1 MNEQSD
7 LLSHIR
13 KASESKLTPD
23 FVIELIN
30 CIFHSQKIFDISKQH
45 LKYHFLQSD
54 SQKKLVKYLFELQ
67 EVQKSIPTIG
77 MVGQA
82 FATDKDVIALLSQIK
97 KSQVSNDQHEAI
109 LTSFEQFI
117 KKSRFIALYSK
128 VGELFNQGKQ
138 EEAIDCLN
146 KESEDI
152 AAFALRAN
160 SYVTVFKDF
169 EKRNDSRINDRDI
182 KLYNYAVWGIREL
195 DERTRGIEY
204 GRSALIMARSGGGK
218 STGMKWAGLCNA
230 RLGKRVV
237 HFQAEGTQKECL
249 DGYDAAWTSISLDD
263 METGNIPA
271 TKAVKI
277 RKAHRDIMGSGG
289 EIFVYAAEQFDSL
302 TIQDCREIIIDIE
315 KIYGKIDLV
324 IFDYLEKFTIKG
336 TFYNSETG
344 ERKRRSDLGDKI
356 TNIATEF
363 NVAVLTAI
371 QANDIKVADYNKPDF
386 VLTRNH
392 ISEYKAAINPFSYF
406 ITYNQTD
413 SEYEEGICRLFIDKA
428 RRCKRG
434 GSPIRIYQSLDNGR
448 FYDSVNTE
456 LHFGNRKEV
465 A

>member
-1 MNEQSD
+1 MPETS
-7 LLSHIR
+7 LLDHIR
-13 KASESKLTPD
+13 KASENKLGGD

-45 LKYHFLQSD
+45 LKYHYLQSE
-54 SQKKLVKYLFELQ
+54 SQKKIVKYLFDLQ
-67 EVQKSIPTIG
+67 EVQKTIPTIG

-82 FATDKDVIALLSQIK
+82 FATDKEVISLLGQIK
-97 KSQVSNDQHEAI
+97 KATVTKDQHESI
-109 LTSFEQFI
+109 LTAFEDFI
-117 KKSRFIALYSK
+117 RKSKFIALYSK

-138 EEAIDCLN
+138 DEAIEVLN
-146 KESEDI
+146 KESEEI
-152 AAFALRAN
+152 AAFALKAN
-160 SYVTVFKDF
+160 SYDTVFKDF
-169 EKRNDSRINDRDI
+169 EKRNDERISNRD
-182 KLYNYAVWGIREL
+182 KKSSQYAIWGIREL

-218 STGMKWAGLCNA
+218 STGMKWTGLCNA

-237 HFQAEGTQKECL
+237 HFQAEGSLRECM
-249 DGYDAAWTSISLDD
+249 DGYDSGWTSITLDD

-277 RKAHRDIMGSGG
+277 RKAHKDIIGSGG
-289 EIFVYAAEQFDSL
+289 EIYVYAAEQFDSL
-302 TIQDCREIIIDIE
+302 TIQDCREILIDIE
-315 KIYGKIDLV
+315 KIHGKVDLV

-344 ERKRRSDLGDKI
+344 ERKRRADLGDKI

-363 NVAVLTAI
+363 DVAVLTAI
-371 QANDIKVADYNKPDF
+371 QANDIKASDYNKPDF

-413 SEYEEGICRLFIDKA
+413 DEYEAGICRLFIDKA
-428 RRCKRG
+428 RRSKRG
-434 GSPIRIYQSLDNGR
+434 GNPVRIYQSMENGR

-456 LHFGNRKEV
+456 LHFGNRK
-465 A
+465 AA